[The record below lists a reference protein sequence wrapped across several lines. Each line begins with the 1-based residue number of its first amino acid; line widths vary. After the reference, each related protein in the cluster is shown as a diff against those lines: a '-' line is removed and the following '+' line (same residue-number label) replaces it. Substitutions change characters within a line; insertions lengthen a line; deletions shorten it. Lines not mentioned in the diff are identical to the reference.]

1 MSSCHVNYFIRIVKK
16 NIVKVRELL
25 YDRPIHRHGWFTIFL
40 LILQYRSIIT
50 NSAYDILR

>member
-16 NIVKVRELL
+16 NIVKVQELL